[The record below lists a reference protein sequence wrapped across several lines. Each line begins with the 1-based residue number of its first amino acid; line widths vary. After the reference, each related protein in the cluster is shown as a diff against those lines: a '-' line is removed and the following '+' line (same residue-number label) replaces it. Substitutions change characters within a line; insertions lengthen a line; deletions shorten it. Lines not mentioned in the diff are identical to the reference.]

1 MPTPLDKW
9 QERLEGHFES
19 LARKRSSSGLPMFAL
34 EHGLEQDELSEIAS
48 QLHARLRG
56 GLQLTPHWLLWVI
69 YATERGYA
77 YAGDEYWHSFED
89 STPAWDFSDRDR
101 IKPWF
106 RKFQKAYNGV
116 EPSGPWAEHRRIIA
130 WPITHAILP
139 RYLQREFARALYDFR
154 FRLASL
160 AGLEPARI
168 GRLLAMNAHAT
179 TRFQEF
185 LQQEEL
191 TGRIVL
197 ALLRAPSGDEGCEPI
212 YRKTLDRIVAD
223 LEKVRNARGWL
234 KETQRAVSDRF
245 KGIGHGSAPSQKL
258 APDVRERPGEQFPRP
273 EVRPGLLLRYNGGG
287 RWSVVVDMPD
297 FKGIAALNAE
307 VASFLRRTRC
317 RLNGAQ
323 DRKPAGWLLSGS
335 RKSVLRTWPDQA
347 TPLLEFEQPNAYLT
361 HLLESECRLSA
372 GPVWL
377 FRVGADGSALE
388 IAGRIVRPGSDYIV
402 VTAGDFP
409 EQHAFAS
416 ACTIDCAGAKAFKL
430 AIPAAVGADDTRWL
444 QKLGLQI
451 ARTIRVWP
459 AGMPGRNWDGEGRS
473 EWLTTEQPCLALMH
487 DHPVE
492 AYALSIDR
500 DGEQIVR
507 AGNPGKPIYLK
518 LPALAVGTHLLT
530 VKARRSGGLEGIA
543 SAPPEGHLQLSV
555 REPEPWIP
563 GAVSH
568 AGMLVRLDPPDASLD
583 VFWQNKVMLSV
594 LGPQGHAVSFA
605 LRLEGRDGSEIL
617 SESIGAPM
625 ELPVTPDA
633 WGKQFGQFVK
643 REKVAWSLLDAAAG
657 RLVIN
662 GETLGETSFRFE
674 HDVPPLRWVLRN
686 EDRKVVVRLV
696 DETGQEGEG
705 PEACFFDMQQP
716 LRREPCAPEAC
727 RAGLTAQRPGGLF
740 FARRGQHSDMVVVS
754 TGLTTDG
761 LQGLGV
767 SPVCDGIRTGAVPL
781 AESCRILALWRKARL
796 AGFLADSRCQQVKHS
811 IIITMF
817 ERICGAKW
825 ASAESEFQRN
835 PASANSNDNLKRCV
849 VDSRTPGFAVVL
861 HRDYGTMNGNFGQAS
876 AWYAELARRYKVCTD
891 PGLCIFAL
899 KFASA
904 PDRIADAYA
913 ANLDYMLGQLAA
925 VPAILRGARLL
936 AALCAQEQGS
946 PVVATTLLPRWR
958 W

>member
-1 MPTPLDKW
+1 MPVSLEQW
-9 QERLEGHFES
+9 QARLERHFES
-19 LARKRSSSGLPMFAL
+19 LARKRSSSGFPIFAL
-34 EHGLEQDELSEIAS
+34 EHGLEQGELDEIAS
-48 QLHARLRG
+48 QLRSRLRG
-56 GLQLTPHWLLWVI
+56 GIQLAPHWLLWVI
-69 YATERGYA
+69 YTTESGYT
-77 YAGDEYWHSFED
+77 YTGDEYWHSFEE

-130 WPITHAILP
+130 WPITHAVLP
-139 RYLQREFARALYDFR
+139 RYLQREFARALYDLR
-154 FRLASL
+154 FRLATLS
-160 AGLEPARI
+160 GLEPARI
-168 GRLLAMNAHAT
+168 GRLLAANAYAT

-197 ALLRAPSGDEGCEPI
+197 ALFGAPSGDEGREPI

-223 LEKVRNARGWL
+223 LEKIRSARGWL
-234 KETQRAVSDRF
+234 KETQRVVSDRF
-245 KGIGHGSAPSQKL
+245 KGIGHGVAPVQRP
-258 APDVRERPGEQFPRP
+258 ADVRERPAEQLPRP
-273 EVRPGLLLRYNGGG
+273 EVRPNLLLRYSGGSN
-287 RWSVVVDMPD
+287 WSVVIDMPD
-297 FKGIAALNAE
+297 FRGVAALNAE

-317 RLNGAQ
+317 RLNGAP

-347 TPLLEFEQPNAYLT
+347 KPLLEFEQPNAYLT
-361 HLLESECRLSA
+361 HLLESECRLGA

-377 FRVGADGSALE
+377 FRIGADGTALE
-388 IAGRIVRPGSDYIV
+388 IVGHVVRPDCDYVV
-402 VTAGDFP
+402 VTVGDLP
-409 EQHAFAS
+409 ERHAFMS
-416 ACTIDCAGAKAFKL
+416 ACSIDCAGVKAFKL
-430 AIPAAVGADDTRWL
+430 AIPAAVGAEDTRWL
-444 QKLGLQI
+444 HGLGLQI

-500 DGEQIVR
+500 DGEQIIK
-507 AGNPGKPIYLK
+507 AGNPGRPIYLK
-518 LPALAVGTHLLT
+518 LPSLPVGSHLLT
-530 VKARRSGGLEGIA
+530 VRARRSGALEGIA

-563 GAVSH
+563 GVVSH
-568 AGMLVRLDPPDASLD
+568 AGMLVKLDPPEASLD
-583 VFWQNKVMLSV
+583 TFWQNKVTLSV
-594 LGPQGHAVSFA
+594 LGPQGHSVHFA
-605 LRLEGRDGSEIL
+605 LHLESRDGSEIL

-633 WGKQFGQFVK
+633 WSKQFGQFVK
-643 REKVAWSLLDAAAG
+643 REKVAWSLLEAAAG

-674 HDVPPLRWVLRN
+674 HEVPPLRWVLRN
-686 EDRKVVVRLV
+686 EHGNIVLRLV

-705 PEACFFDMQQP
+705 PEASFYDMQRP
-716 LRREPCAPEAC
+716 LRREPCTPEAC
-727 RAGLTAQRPGGLF
+727 RFGLTVQRPGGLF

-754 TGLTTDG
+754 TGLTAGG

-767 SPVCDGIRTGAVPL
+767 SPVCDHIGTTALTL

-796 AGFLADSRCQQVKHS
+796 AGFLADSRCQQVKSS
-811 IIITMF
+811 IVLAIF
-817 ERICGAKW
+817 ECICGSTW
-825 ASAESEFQRN
+825 ASAESDYRRN
-835 PASANSNDNLKRCV
+835 PTSANANDNLKRCV
-849 VDSRTPGFAVVL
+849 VDDRPPSFAVVL
-861 HRDYGTMNGNFGQAS
+861 HRDHGTMNGNFGQAS
-876 AWYAELARRYKVCTD
+876 AWYAELSRRYKVCTD
-891 PGLCIFAL
+891 PGLCTFAL
-899 KFASA
+899 KVASA
-904 PDRIADAYA
+904 PDRIEDGYG
-913 ANLDYMLGQLAA
+913 ANLDHMLGQLVAA
-925 VPAILRGARLL
+925 PAILRGARLL
-936 AALCAQEQGS
+936 AALCAQEQGQS
-946 PVVATTLLPRWR
+946 TASASLLPRWR